1 MKLFDRFSAA
11 FSDAIAWIYFAV
23 FLIVTYDV
31 VARYVFNAPTVWGSD
46 LVICIAGV
54 HYLLSG
60 AGALQRGDH
69 VRIDVIYNQLPARA
83 KYVSDIIANFI
94 IIAVLIALIWF
105 GVAQAVPSIH
115 DWETTGTAWNAPTP
129 VVMKLAIPVGAALML
144 IQAIVNLTRRLRG
157 EAVPAPTGNDTTH
170 PLD

>member
-1 MKLFDRFSAA
+1 MKLYDRFSAG
-11 FSDAIAWIYFAV
+11 FSDAIAWIYFGV

-46 LVICIAGV
+46 LVLCIAGV
-54 HYLLSG
+54 HYMLSG

-69 VRIDVIYNQLPARA
+69 VRIDMIYNQLPARA
-83 KYVSDIIANFI
+83 RYVSDVIADLI
-94 IIAVLIALIWF
+94 IIAVLAALIWF
-105 GVAQAVPSIH
+105 GLAQALPSLH

-144 IQAIVNLTRRLRG
+144 VQAIVNLVRRLRG
-157 EAVPAPTGNDTTH
+157 ETAAADTGNTR